1 MEKGWDWDLHGP
13 LLWAGIGDTLYMVSL
28 TLAVGGLG
36 GLLIGIM
43 VYVTRTGAI
52 LENRY
57 IFGVLNVL
65 INFVRPIPFVI
76 LLLGIA
82 PLTLILLGTFTGAT
96 AAVVPLSIA
105 VTFGFARIVE
115 QNLVTV
121 DPGVIE
127 AARAAGASRLRTI
140 FTVIVPEALGPLIL
154 GFTFVFV
161 AVIDMTAI
169 AGGFGGGG
177 LGYVAISYG
186 FNRWNTVV
194 LWVCVGVII
203 LIVHTVQLFGNWLAR
218 KALRH

>member
-1 MEKGWDWDLHGP
+1 MEKGWEWDLHGP
-13 LLWAGIGDTLYMVSL
+13 LLWEGIGDTLYMVSL
-28 TLAVGGLG
+28 TLAFGGLG
-36 GLLIGIM
+36 GLLLGVL
-43 VYVTRTGAI
+43 VYVTRKGAI

-57 IFGVLNVL
+57 VFGVLNVL

-82 PLTLILLGTFTGAT
+82 PFTLILLGTFTGAT

-140 FTVIVPEALGPLIL
+140 FTVIIPEALGPLIL

-203 LIVHTVQLFGNWLAR
+203 VIVHTVQLLGNWLAR
-218 KALRH
+218 KALRY